1 MNADVC
7 FAYIPVDALHVTLVK
22 NIPLS
27 VSSSPSDGSDIVGNV
42 YDTFEKCGSI
52 NYKIKGLEGLDKIIS
67 SQELKDKLSRVRY
80 VPCKMSVDFE
90 GIEVI
95 LSDRYVAYNREK
107 ELLWFVLNYM
117 YFKEDDGKDGKV
129 FSASI
134 SRPVN
139 RYDLVFDEFSN
150 ETRSYIHHYTLK
162 KPDIRI
168 TSDDMKMRV
177 LEGVKYRDTYG
188 SLISFAGETHYL
200 SINELKFDAYSGIID
215 GVLGLIHVDKNG
227 VFRQSSYDLNL
238 FDISVITRLTL
249 TKLQ

>member
-1 MNADVC
+1 MNSDMC
-7 FAYIPVDALHVTLVK
+7 FAYMPVDALNVTLVK
-22 NIPLS
+22 NVPLS
-27 VSSSPSDGSDIVGNV
+27 VSSTLSDGSDIVGCV

-67 SQELKDKLSRVRY
+67 LPELKDKLSRVQY

-90 GIEVI
+90 GIEVV
-95 LSDRYVAYNREK
+95 LSDRYITYNREK
-107 ELLWFVLNYM
+107 ELLWFVLNYT
-117 YFKEDDGKDGKV
+117 YFKEEDGKV
-129 FSASI
+129 FSANI
-134 SRPVN
+134 SRPTN

-150 ETRSYIHHYTLK
+150 ETRSYVSHYALK

-188 SLISFAGETHYL
+188 SLISFAGDIHYL
-200 SINELKFDAYSGIID
+200 CINELKFDAYSGTID
-215 GVLGLIHVDKNG
+215 GVLSLIHIDKNG
-227 VFRQSSYDLNL
+227 TFQQSSYDLNL